1 MNCKCMTCWQNGP
14 MDCRHHHRHC
24 QRVCTCIMCH
34 LRYHGID
41 VIMYIYK
48 TFYCQELALFTW
60 LLLLTVTIAAAVV
73 FTLNVV
79 GWCVSSVWLFWLP
92 LSLSHS
98 HSMYA
103 WMKYNRCDKVYRKHL
118 CQIFLRIASHLNFNS
133 AWVHNVYIISV
144 CATILW

>member
-1 MNCKCMTCWQNGP
+1 MTCWQNGP

-92 LSLSHS
+92 LSFSLSLDVRMNEIQ
-98 HSMYA
+98 SMWWSISETSLPNIFA
-103 WMKYNRCDKVYRKHL
+103 NRKSSEFQL
-118 CQIFLRIASHLNFNS
+118 CMSSQC
-133 AWVHNVYIISV
+133 VHN
-144 CATILW
+144 